1 MRSQQIEN
9 LRTVIVKTW
18 GKVKVTHCKS
28 EENLA
33 QRDRTVTMEIEFV
46 EKVEDENDRLNT
58 DMAHA
63 IVGDVV
69 VQLGHRYLCLRRIL
83 LQFGPKRKI

>member
-1 MRSQQIEN
+1 M
-9 LRTVIVKTW
+9 RTVIVKTW

-33 QRDRTVTMEIEFV
+33 QRARSVTMEVEFV
-46 EKVEDENDRLNT
+46 EKVKDKNGWLDPV
-58 DMAHA
+58 MAHA
-63 IVGDVV
+63 KVGDVV
-69 VQLGHRYLCLRRIL
+69 IQVGHRYLGLHRVL